1 MTGAVGLANGRETRR
16 RSSGILRASFCA
28 AAGASDLLRFAGE
41 QMFEASFNAALDQY
55 RKLLSEVDAGQP
67 HIPNDNFDTGSVTGP
82 GKYWLNDVTQA
93 QLLDALAKQNFN
105 GASPELRAELLE
117 FFADPNA
124 PYAIKSKKKEWA
136 RVQAEIAQL
145 RQETPRTVAA
155 DARKLLNSN
164 SMEVPF

>member
-1 MTGAVGLANGRETRR
+1 MGAKRGGGVRAFFVQAFALMLALL
-16 RSSGILRASFCA
+16 ISFALLAPSA
-28 AAGASDLLRFAGE
+28 AYAVL
-41 QMFEASFNAALDQY
+41 
-55 RKLLSEVDAGQP
+55 
-67 HIPNDNFDTGSVTGP
+67 DNFDTGSVTGP
-82 GKYWLNDVTQA
+82 GQYWLNDVTQA
-93 QLLDALAKQNFN
+93 QLLDALAKQNFS

-124 PYAIKSKKKEWA
+124 PYAIKGKKKEWA